1 MTVQELIEKLKTL
14 NPNTEVVIEE
24 NHCEYYP
31 IQEDR
36 IYKETLTKNYYHASD
51 EELDK
56 GLNVIVIRA

>member
-24 NHCEYYP
+24 NHGEYYP
-31 IQEDR
+31 VQEDR